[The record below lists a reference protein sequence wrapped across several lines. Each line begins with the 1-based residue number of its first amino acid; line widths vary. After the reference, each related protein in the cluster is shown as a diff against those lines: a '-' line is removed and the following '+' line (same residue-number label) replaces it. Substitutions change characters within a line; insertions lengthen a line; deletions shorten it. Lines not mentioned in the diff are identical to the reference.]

1 MNVLEKISAD
11 LKTAMK
17 AKDQLRVSTLRTV
30 IAQLKNERIAIQAEL
45 TPEQELSVLMN
56 AAKKRKEAIEFYE
69 KSSRTDL
76 LNKEQHEL
84 AIISEYLP
92 QQLSE
97 EEIENVISEIIDRT
111 GASSLKDLGKVM
123 AETMKELKGKADG
136 KKVQQIVRSKLA

>member
-30 IAQLKNERIAIQAEL
+30 IAQLKNERIAKQSEL
-45 TPEQELSVLMN
+45 TPEQELSVLLN

-76 LNKEQHEL
+76 LNKEQQEL

-92 QQLSE
+92 LQLSE
-97 EEIENVISEIIDRT
+97 EEIEKVVTEIIDRI
-111 GASSLKDLGKVM
+111 GASSLKDLGIVM

-136 KKVQQIVRSKLA
+136 KKVQQIVRNKLA